1 LLGGTFRHAV
11 PKSIRGRNDL
21 ETVSSSVALSRMP
34 TALIVLFGL
43 FGLGFGVGY
52 AIRKRKY
59 RMRSRSYYHGD

>member
-1 LLGGTFRHAV
+1 
-11 PKSIRGRNDL
+11 
-21 ETVSSSVALSRMP
+21 MP